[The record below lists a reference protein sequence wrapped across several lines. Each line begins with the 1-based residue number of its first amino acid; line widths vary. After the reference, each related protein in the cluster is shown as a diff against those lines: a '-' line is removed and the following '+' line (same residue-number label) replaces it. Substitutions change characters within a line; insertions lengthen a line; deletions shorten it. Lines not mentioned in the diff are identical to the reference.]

1 MERRLLQACVA
12 LAALA
17 AVGAGMAGAF
27 WGAAGLGEQAPSGL
41 DSQYRAL
48 SGVLAAIGVAYW
60 TTVPDIERAGTRFG
74 LLTVLVVCG
83 GFARALGMLIA
94 GPAGPAAGA
103 ALALELLVAPG
114 LYLWQARIQ
123 RLAEHPPAPT
133 AVDAAE
139 G

>member
-1 MERRLLQACVA
+1 MERRLLQACIA

-17 AVGAGMAGAF
+17 AVGAGVAGLF
-27 WGAAGLGEQAPSGL
+27 WGAAGLGEQAPGAL

-74 LLTVLVVCG
+74 LLTVIVVAG

-94 GPAGPAAGA
+94 GPSGPITAG

-123 RLAEHPPAPT
+123 RLAERPAALT
-133 AVDAAE
+133 DVDAAE